1 MYVPGLITDIQKKC
15 LEKHLIVPTVT
26 WELAQRL
33 LNTLEFNRKLTGHG
47 PGHPALGILSGTGV
61 LNQMLSRGPFQSQ
74 LFHDSVKMQLG

>member
-1 MYVPGLITDIQKKC
+1 MYVPGLITDVQKKC

-47 PGHPALGILSGTGV
+47 PGHPALGILS
-61 LNQMLSRGPFQSQ
+61 
-74 LFHDSVKMQLG
+74 